1 MKLFRMF
8 SAGASGR
15 HPVLTR
21 PRQQVFLAQ
30 KISRR
35 YCLAAVT
42 LFAIQSVVALAG
54 ALDLVI
60 PDLPSPIPFEFGRA
74 IHLGFAV
81 LWPLIGT
88 MGMVYYFTA
97 AELNREIFSPR
108 LARWQF
114 GVVLVF
120 ALSVYVT
127 LSLRIGNGREY
138 LEGMPA
144 LYLGIGL
151 ALLLAA
157 YNLVRTL
164 WADKHH
170 ITPAAAIM
178 TVGILFLLI
187 LLLPNVLHYDNPTL
201 DEAAKFWV
209 VHLWEEMAFELTT
222 AGFIATFFIVAGLA
236 VREKVEKWLYLE
248 AGLAVTGGLYST
260 GHHYFWIG
268 VPSLWLVLGALISL
282 LEVVPVVMLVQM
294 TYVGLKSS
302 KANNTT
308 GIKSKREKL
317 TLWLIL
323 SSLLYHVTGA
333 SVFGLMITVPWV
345 NLYVH
350 GTYTTSAH
358 AHLALFGSMGF
369 LVLAGC
375 YYVLSRGSEPTQAG
389 YKAGVLAVLLLNIG
403 LIGMGTALLVA
414 GFLQTYLW
422 RVLGRDFMQV
432 SLLLTPY
439 LLARVL
445 AGGMFALGDFLLI
458 WQIYAAW
465 WRTRKNPS

>member
-1 MKLFRMF
+1 M
-8 SAGASGR
+8 
-15 HPVLTR
+15 
-21 PRQQVFLAQ
+21 
-30 KISRR
+30 ISRR

-42 LFAIQSVVALAG
+42 LFAVQSMVALAG

-97 AELNREIFSPR
+97 AELNREVFSPR

-114 GVVLVF
+114 GIVLTF
-120 ALSVYVT
+120 ALSVYLS

-138 LEGMPA
+138 LEGMPL

-178 TVGILFLLI
+178 TVGVLFLLI
-187 LLLPNVLHYDNPTL
+187 LLLPNALHYNNPTL

-222 AGFIATFFIVAGLA
+222 AGFIATFFIVSGLA
-236 VREKVEKWLYLE
+236 VREQVEKWLYLE
-248 AGLAVTGGLYST
+248 AGLAVSGGLYST

-268 VPSLWLVLGALISL
+268 VPSLWLLLGTLISL
-282 LEVVPVVMLVQM
+282 LEVVPVAMLVQM
-294 TYVGLKSS
+294 TYVGFKSS
-302 KANNTT
+302 KLSSKT

-323 SSLLYHVTGA
+323 SSLIYHVLGA
-333 SVFGLMITVPWV
+333 SVLGLMITIPWV

-369 LVLAGC
+369 LVLAAC
-375 YYVLSRGSEPTQAG
+375 YYILSWGSEPTAKG

-414 GFLQTYLW
+414 GFVQTYLW
-422 RVLGRDFMQV
+422 RILGQDFMQV
-432 SLLLTPY
+432 RFHLTPY

-445 AGGMFALGDFLLI
+445 AGGVFALGDFLLI
-458 WQIYAAW
+458 WQIYTAW
-465 WRTRKNPS
+465 WRTRKQNSPSSGH